1 MLLEMPV
8 MKRLQAMCLALL
20 LAIPLLASAQET
32 QALDMEIKGM
42 SLSWWI
48 PGAQEGFT
56 SRSPDNVEG
65 VCRSSDPLRWVPA
78 GQECRYWVIYG

>member
-1 MLLEMPV
+1 

-32 QALDMEIKGM
+32 QILDIEIKGM
-42 SLSWWI
+42 SHSWWI

-56 SRSPDNVEG
+56 SRSPDSVEG
-65 VCRSSDPLRWVPA
+65 VC
-78 GQECRYWVIYG
+78 